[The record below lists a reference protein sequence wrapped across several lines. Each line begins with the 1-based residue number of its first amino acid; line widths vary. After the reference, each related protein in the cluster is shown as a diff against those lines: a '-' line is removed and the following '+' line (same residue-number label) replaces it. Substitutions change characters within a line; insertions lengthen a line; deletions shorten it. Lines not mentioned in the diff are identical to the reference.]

1 MTRSFSRRSLLAAL
15 WSIVGLLTIS
25 AFIIAF
31 IFAIASRKYENNENN
46 GYDNGAAKMQGVGGV
61 ISVTSRAMV
70 FAAVSYLALDVISTH
85 VSCTL
90 HLSRTLLLFL
100 HQIWTAV
107 LSGIIVVYGT
117 VILGVQSPTGK
128 YYQCCNGNVHRM
140 TPLSL
145 GAFGGSLLMFA
156 NLTLVCAIL
165 FGEFEVSIHHSL
177 RKCNF

>member
-70 FAAVSYLALDVISTH
+70 FAAVSS
-85 VSCTL
+85 
-90 HLSRTLLLFL
+90 
-100 HQIWTAV
+100 
-107 LSGIIVVYGT
+107 
-117 VILGVQSPTGK
+117 
-128 YYQCCNGNVHRM
+128 
-140 TPLSL
+140 
-145 GAFGGSLLMFA
+145 
-156 NLTLVCAIL
+156 
-165 FGEFEVSIHHSL
+165 
-177 RKCNF
+177 